1 MHCSGK
7 GIVRADESNS
17 MLILRTI
24 ENEIYN
30 NRYDIVNVYG
40 IASSMLYLLNNKR
53 EEIAFIEKKYSI
65 KLNFHIDKEATADSY
80 SIEKIKLSEKNK
92 SESIIKQPLLQDISE
107 IYIET
112 SESQKP
118 SPKNKKVQKH
128 NLVQR
133 NQYNEDMLK
142 SDAVEETV
150 ADEIA
155 QNNDITQGNGQQEAN
170 MPEPLLNDRNKHVGG
185 KSRKR
190 INRRRGNLQ
199 RNRNSNNENQAKIVA
214 SNKE

>member
-1 MHCSGK
+1 
-7 GIVRADESNS
+7 
-17 MLILRTI
+17 
-24 ENEIYN
+24 
-30 NRYDIVNVYG
+30 
-40 IASSMLYLLNNKR
+40 
-53 EEIAFIEKKYSI
+53 
-65 KLNFHIDKEATADSY
+65 
-80 SIEKIKLSEKNK
+80 
-92 SESIIKQPLLQDISE
+92 
-107 IYIET
+107 
-112 SESQKP
+112 
-118 SPKNKKVQKH
+118 
-128 NLVQR
+128 
-133 NQYNEDMLK
+133 MLK